1 VGAKHACDP
10 SASSASPSPRR
21 LSASPTRAAAS
32 LVTAL
37 RTPSPNPSPSGPVGP
52 LVSTTFPFSLW
63 CLAVEPWTRAGL
75 VRRGQPEHSHAAAL
89 ATV

>member
-10 SASSASPSPRR
+10 RASSASPSPCR
-21 LSASPTRAAAS
+21 LSVSPTSAAAF

-37 RTPSPNPSPSGPVGP
+37 HTSSPTTSPPGPLGP

-63 CLAVEPWTRAGL
+63 CLAVEPWTRADL
-75 VRRGQPEHSHAAAL
+75 VRRD
-89 ATV
+89 